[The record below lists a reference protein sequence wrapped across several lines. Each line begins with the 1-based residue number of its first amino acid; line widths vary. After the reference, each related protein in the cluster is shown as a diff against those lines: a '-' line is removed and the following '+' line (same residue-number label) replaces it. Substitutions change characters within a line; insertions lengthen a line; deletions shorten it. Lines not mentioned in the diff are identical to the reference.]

1 MSELSMDEL
10 QAETGELLPER
21 ETLGIISISQVGSAT
36 ATQSNTFGG
45 AFGNSN
51 SAAVFQSA
59 HVTNG
64 SFNSHHTNIFTF
76 F

>member
-21 ETLGIISISQVGSAT
+21 ETLGIIAITQVGTAT
-36 ATQSNTFGG
+36 ATQANTGLVNADNTNT
-45 AFGNSN
+45 AFN
-51 SAAVFQSA
+51 FQSA

-64 SFNSHHTNIFTF
+64 SFNSHHTFIGFI
-76 F
+76 

>member
-51 SAAVFQSA
+51 SAVNIQSA
-59 HVTNG
+59 HVTND
-64 SFNSHHTNIFTF
+64 SFNTHHTF
-76 F
+76 FAFI

>member
-21 ETLGIISISQVGSAT
+21 ETLGVVTIYNSGTAY
-36 ATQSNTFGG
+36 ATQTNTLSSGNTNT
-45 AFGNSN
+45 AFL
-51 SAAVFQSA
+51 VQSA

-64 SFNSHHTNIFTF
+64 SFNSHHTSFVFI
-76 F
+76 

>member
-10 QAETGELLPER
+10 LAETGELLPER
-21 ETLGIISISQVGSAT
+21 ETLGIVTVTQTGVAT
-36 ATQSNTFGG
+36 ATQSNTLG

-51 SAAVFQSA
+51 SATNVQVA

-64 SFNSHHTNIFTF
+64 SFNSHHTF
-76 F
+76 FGFI